1 MRLAPLFEKYG
12 TDKLA
17 HGYADFYEVLLAHR
31 RTGIQALLEIG
42 IGTMIPGAWSSMAGF
57 GGPGYRP
64 GGSLRAWRDWMP
76 YAQIY
81 GLDTQPD
88 TTITDEARITT
99 ILGNSC
105 DQMAAAAFRVFDV
118 IIDDGSHSYDDQM
131 RTFRAQWGH
140 LAQNGLYVIE
150 DLTSQ
155 EMINNWR
162 ELRHAASGAPL
173 FFVGPANQA
182 VVIAKV

>member
-17 HGYADFYEVLLAHR
+17 HGYADFYEVLLGR
-31 RTGIQALLEIG
+31 WREDTKLLLEIG
-42 IGTMIPGAWSSMAGF
+42 VGTLNPNAWSNMVGF

-76 YAQIY
+76 NAMIY

-88 TTITDEARITT
+88 CMITDEERITT
-99 ILGNSC
+99 ILVDSC
-105 DQMAAAAFRVFDV
+105 KPISVPWTADV
-118 IIDDGSHSYDDQM
+118 IIDDGSHSYTDQM
-131 RTFRAQWGH
+131 ATFRAQWPH
-140 LAQNGLYVIE
+140 LRSGGLYVIE
-150 DLTSQ
+150 DLTSP

-162 ELRHAASGAPL
+162 ELRHASGGSPL
-173 FFVGPANQA
+173 FFIGPANQA
-182 VVIAKV
+182 VVIAKI